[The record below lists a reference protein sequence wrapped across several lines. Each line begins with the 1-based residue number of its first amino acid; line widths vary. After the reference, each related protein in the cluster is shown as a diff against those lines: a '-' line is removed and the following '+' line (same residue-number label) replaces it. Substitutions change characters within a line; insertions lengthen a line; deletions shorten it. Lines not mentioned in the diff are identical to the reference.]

1 MHFFIFPSY
10 NFKKEARKQTGHL
23 LTGFFFV
30 DGMHRRAIG
39 YGETA
44 TVASQTYFFCLARK
58 SRQKD
63 APGRVILRAHAREF
77 LAAPR
82 PERPLRAQIF
92 SFPIAFGCNECTTR
106 ICGQTASTS
115 VLLISGILGQSHS
128 LTAYCRGGRPCPP
141 VPLKICTTGEY
152 ADGLPFPWQ
161 CVLPSPCVATV
172 SDGSVVSTQ
181 AAL

>member
-63 APGRVILRAHAREF
+63 ASR
-77 LAAPR
+77 
-82 PERPLRAQIF
+82 
-92 SFPIAFGCNECTTR
+92 TR
-106 ICGQTASTS
+106 G
-115 VLLISGILGQSHS
+115 
-128 LTAYCRGGRPCPP
+128 AYCLSIPEAS
-141 VPLKICTTGEY
+141 K
-152 ADGLPFPWQ
+152 
-161 CVLPSPCVATV
+161 SN
-172 SDGSVVSTQ
+172 
-181 AAL
+181 AAANTR